1 MTRKNEDDDHP
12 EEEEKGIT
20 RRMIKESIH
29 KNWGVGGESDDRHD
43 HDEHWKS
50 YSKIHQVRW
59 PLYIYIYALYP
70 LMNLFESCLW
80 WPNPSMAAR
89 AVIDGP
95 WWSESHENVKTC
107 CNMAEQVEDAKACS
121 TWQRRLSFS
130 CIYVPCTWVYISLHI
145 SFIPPCHFISWTH
158 GGLKQN
164 QGGSWRSTALKCVEV
179 PALILEECR
188 FQ

>member
-1 MTRKNEDDDHP
+1 MKTTTTRK
-12 EEEEKGIT
+12 
-20 RRMIKESIH
+20 RRRKESQDEWLKRAFTKIEGLVANLTIAMTMTNTERVTARYT
-29 KNWGVGGESDDRHD
+29 KYVGH
-43 HDEHWKS
+43 
-50 YSKIHQVRW
+50 
-59 PLYIYIYALYP
+59 YIYIYALYP